1 MDTPIVILDTL
12 VASILA
18 TNVYSSINEN
28 GTVCVFVTIKLNII
42 LLLN

>member
-18 TNVYSSINEN
+18 TNVYSSIKEN
-28 GTVCVFVTIKLNII
+28 GTVDVFVTIKLKII
-42 LLLN
+42 FILD